1 MFILL
6 HHDISVA
13 TVAAI
18 TGKTCHNL
26 QVTIGAASRDFVRG
40 RLGILYAGVSH
51 GLGSDPGMAVQSR
64 HEEIRYIFSAE
75 RHMSWHE
82 SDIVLNVHER
92 GKDFID

>member
-1 MFILL
+1 MVRAIWKPYQDLPDGGEIL
-6 HHDISVA
+6 V
-13 TVAAI
+13 
-18 TGKTCHNL
+18 C
-26 QVTIGAASRDFVRG
+26 
-40 RLGILYAGVSH
+40 
-51 GLGSDPGMAVQSR
+51 LGSDPGIAVQSR

>member
-1 MFILL
+1 MLSEVHAKDRNSEI
-6 HHDISVA
+6 
-13 TVAAI
+13 
-18 TGKTCHNL
+18 
-26 QVTIGAASRDFVRG
+26 R
-40 RLGILYAGVSH
+40 
-51 GLGSDPGMAVQSR
+51 SDPGMAVQSR

>member
-1 MFILL
+1 MPQFAS
-6 HHDISVA
+6 HDRGTRFGIRP
-13 TVAAI
+13 TP
-18 TGKTCHNL
+18 KTEIQRSGQTHAKDRNSEM
-26 QVTIGAASRDFVRG
+26 I
-40 RLGILYAGVSH
+40 
-51 GLGSDPGMAVQSR
+51 VQSR